1 MESSVKRKI
10 QLKVKR
16 ARRVRKSLKGSATR
30 PRLCVK
36 ISNKHAYAQLID
48 DENGVTLV
56 SASTIQEKG
65 KRSKEAAEKIG
76 EMIATKAKDINI
88 VKAIFDRGSRK
99 YHGLVALIA
108 TKAREKG
115 LQV

>member
-10 QLKVKR
+10 RLKVKR
-16 ARRVRKSLKGSATR
+16 ARRVRKALRGNSTR

-48 DENGVTLV
+48 DEKGVTLV
-56 SASTIQEKG
+56 SASSIQDKG
-65 KRSKEAAEKIG
+65 KKSKESAEKIG
-76 EMIATKAKDINI
+76 EIIATKAKEIKI
-88 VKAIFDRGSRK
+88 EKAVFDRGSKK

>member
-16 ARRVRKSLKGSATR
+16 ARRVRKALKGNAVK
-30 PRLCVK
+30 PRLCVN
-36 ISNKHAYAQLID
+36 ISNKHAYIQLID
-48 DENGVTLV
+48 DENGITLA
-56 SASTIQEKG
+56 SANTVQEKG
-65 KRSKEAAEKIG
+65 KKSKEAAEKLG
-76 EMIATKAKDINI
+76 ELIAEKAKEKKIE
-88 VKAIFDRGSRK
+88 KAVFDRGSKK
-99 YHGLVALIA
+99 YHGLVASIA